1 MSFDDYADPKIDK
14 DDLEAIRIEMI
25 KYIDAL
31 HESVEKL
38 ENALINQAIQLDLL
52 QNNLNKL
59 MEKK

>member
-38 ENALINQAIQLDLL
+38 ENSLICQAIQLDLL